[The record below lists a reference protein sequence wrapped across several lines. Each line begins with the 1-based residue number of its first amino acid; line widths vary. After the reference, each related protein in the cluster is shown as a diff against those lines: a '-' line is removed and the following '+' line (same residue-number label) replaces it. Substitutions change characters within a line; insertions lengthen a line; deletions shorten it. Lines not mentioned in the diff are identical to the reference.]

1 MKVAKTVYFDVSD
14 ENFMKHLAN
23 MRKENV
29 QACREIIEKA
39 DPELLSFISHVYLS
53 KLYHE
58 NKQAYYDW
66 IKVLNVVHKEE
77 SDADTDY
84 KVGQKFT
91 LTMVT
96 FFDYIKVDYEIR
108 RVDENYYY
116 FTACDDPRGRLS
128 KIPKKRFSA
137 EVGKSIELH
146 D

>member
-14 ENFMKHLAN
+14 ENFMKYLAN

-39 DPELLSFISHVYLS
+39 DPELLSFISHVFLS
-53 KLYHE
+53 KLYRE
-58 NKQAYYDW
+58 DKQAYYDW

-77 SDADTDY
+77 SDVGTEY

-91 LTMVT
+91 LTMVS
-96 FFDYIKVDYEIR
+96 FCDYIKIDYEIR
-108 RVDENYYY
+108 QVDEDCYY
-116 FTACDDPRGRLS
+116 FSVCGDPRGRLS
-128 KIPKKRFSA
+128 KMPKKRFAA
-137 EVGKSIELH
+137 EVGKLIELH

>member
-1 MKVAKTVYFDVSD
+1 MKVAKTIYFDVSD
-14 ENFMKHLAN
+14 ENFMKYLAN

-39 DPELLSFISHVYLS
+39 DPELLSFISHLFLS
-53 KLYHE
+53 KLYRE
-58 NKQAYYDW
+58 DKKAYYDW
-66 IKVLNVVHKEE
+66 IKVLNVIHKEE
-77 SDADTDY
+77 PDVDTEY

-96 FFDYIKVDYEIR
+96 FFDYIKIDYEIK

-128 KIPKKRFSA
+128 NMPKKRFAA
-137 EVGKSIELH
+137 EIGKTIELH